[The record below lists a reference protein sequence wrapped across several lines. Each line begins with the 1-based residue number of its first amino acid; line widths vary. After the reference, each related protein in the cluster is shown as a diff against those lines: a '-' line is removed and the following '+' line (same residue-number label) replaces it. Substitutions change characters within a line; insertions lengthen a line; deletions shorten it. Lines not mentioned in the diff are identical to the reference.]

1 MSSVSDSLLTGIISY
16 GAPLFGL
23 ILFLGALGVPVP
35 GTLMVV
41 AAGAFVRQGA
51 MDLTSSV
58 IIGFL
63 CAILGDSLS
72 FAMGRFGG
80 YRAKQRFGA
89 SGLWSQA
96 QTSFDRRGPLA
107 VYLSRFLITAVAIPV
122 NWIAGGSGLHYS
134 RFIMYDATGEVT
146 WLLLYGGLGYIFG
159 SQWEVISQFLS
170 DFSGFALGLTVL
182 GAGIYFWVRQHKKH
196 RRSALVDA

>member
-1 MSSVSDSLLTGIISY
+1 MSYEALLTGIVSY

-23 ILFLGALGVPVP
+23 ILFLGALGLPVP

-41 AAGAFVRQGA
+41 AAGAFIRQGA
-51 MDLTSSV
+51 MDFTSSV
-58 IIGFL
+58 MIGFL
-63 CAILGDSLS
+63 GALLGDSLS

-80 YRAKQRFGA
+80 LWIEKSFGA
-89 SGLWSQA
+89 SNMWLQA

-107 VYLSRFLITAVAIPV
+107 VYLSRFLVTAIAIPV

-134 RFIMYDATGEVT
+134 RFMAYDAVGEVT
-146 WLLLYGGLGYIFG
+146 WLLLYGGLGYFFG
-159 SQWEVISQFLS
+159 SQWELIAQFLS

-182 GAGIYFWVRQHKKH
+182 GGGIYIWIRQRKKQE
-196 RRSALVDA
+196 RMKMTANA